1 MPVTFDTDTI
11 QLINLFENVTKAHV
25 KDCFVNDDN
34 IVYFIV
40 KGSVGKAVGKN
51 GASIKSTERMIRKGV
66 RVVQFSENL
75 ETYAK
80 NLIPQATKIATRN
93 ENGKIFL
100 DVWIDRNT
108 KPIIIGRDGK
118 NLKVLKELLQRSH
131 DVFDVVIR

>member
-131 DVFDVVIR
+131 DVFDVIIR